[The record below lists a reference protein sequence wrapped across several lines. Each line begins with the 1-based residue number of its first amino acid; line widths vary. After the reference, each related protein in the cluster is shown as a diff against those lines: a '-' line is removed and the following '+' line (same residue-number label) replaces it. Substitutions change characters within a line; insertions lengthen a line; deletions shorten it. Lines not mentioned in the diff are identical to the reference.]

1 MTAQQ
6 SGKGKSFLPPKVL
19 RSLLQQQPTP
29 FYLYDAAGLQDACRK
44 LQEAFSW
51 NAGFQVFFP
60 VRMNP
65 NPAVLTA
72 LSKAGCGALCAGET
86 ELLLAKRAG
95 LSGAD
100 IVYAPMAFSMQPA
113 AAAAKLGAQML
124 LDGAHA
130 LAPQSPAQVLLS
142 VNPGGSLQQ
151 NGLPVWKLDKCKT
164 GMDKEHLYAM
174 CRLFAAH
181 AGTQIGLA
189 MFLRDQETEPTRFY
203 AAAELLFS
211 LAARIK
217 QTLGIEIRQ
226 IFLSGGLGAR
236 YRASDPELDLAE
248 VSLRV
253 KESYEG
259 LLGTTELKPAI
270 FLAPGRWLA
279 AKHGVLVTRVLAVK
293 DQPSP
298 LVILDADCAQFLREI
313 AFGAS
318 HRLSAP
324 LVPEN
329 RKQTLV
335 RAAGALSDLRDH
347 FSGTFVL
354 PELKLGECVVV
365 HDVGADG
372 RSFASNYGGS
382 LGCAEFL
389 QEPDGTVRC
398 IRKAQTAEQL
408 LSAFDE
414 N

>member
-6 SGKGKSFLPPKVL
+6 SGKEKNFLPPKVL
-19 RSLLQQQPTP
+19 RGLLQQQPTP
-29 FYLYDAAGLQDACRK
+29 FYLYDAAGLQSACRT

-51 NAGFQVFFP
+51 NAGFQAFFP

-65 NPAVLTA
+65 NPAVLA
-72 LSKAGCGALCAGET
+72 ELSKAGCGALCAGYT

-95 LSGAD
+95 LSGND

-130 LAPQSPAQVLLS
+130 LGPQIPAQVLLS
-142 VNPGGSLQQ
+142 VNPGGSLER

-164 GMDKEHLYAM
+164 GMDEEHLYAM
-174 CRLFAAH
+174 CCSFATH
-181 AGTQIGLA
+181 AETQIGLA
-189 MFLRDQETEPTRFY
+189 MFLRDQETEPQRFY
-203 AAAELLFS
+203 AAMEMLFS

-217 QTLGIEIRQ
+217 KTLGIEIRK

-236 YRASDPELDLAE
+236 YRASDPELDLTE
-248 VSLRV
+248 VSEHV
-253 KESYEG
+253 KESYER
-259 LLGTTELKPAI
+259 LLGPEKLAPEI
-270 FLAPGRWLA
+270 SLAPGRWFA

-293 DQPSP
+293 DQTPP
-298 LVILDADCAQFLREI
+298 LVILDVDCAQFLREI

-329 RKQTLV
+329 RKRTLV

-354 PELKLGECVVV
+354 PELKLGECVVI

-389 QEPDGTVRC
+389 LEADGTVRC
-398 IRKAQTAEQL
+398 IRRPQTAEQL
-408 LSAFDE
+408 LAMFDDD
-414 N
+414 